1 MAENACRSYCLMN
14 LRIYRSA
21 CCTELP
27 MLVDRAELQTKML
40 FYCSDASLLSLASPQ
55 VEHSTT
61 TGRAAH
67 SVDIRGEYAIL
78 VKLTHWRIVV
88 DDDFYLL
95 HEMGVASH
103 DVSCDQDLCLALA
116 ELGGLVVPQAVP
128 HSRPCNAAWHAQ
140 FCHLH
145 ATSFCNCRT
154 VSLARA
160 KITYRWF

>member
-78 VKLTHWRIVV
+78 GKLTHWRIVV
-88 DDDFYLL
+88 DDDFYLHAFNMQFNKL
-95 HEMGVASH
+95 SSSPNSVLTKIFPEM
-103 DVSCDQDLCLALA
+103 
-116 ELGGLVVPQAVP
+116 
-128 HSRPCNAAWHAQ
+128 
-140 FCHLH
+140 
-145 ATSFCNCRT
+145 
-154 VSLARA
+154 
-160 KITYRWF
+160 